1 MPKCINDT
9 TKTYKGDEPSP
20 KGLGYCAS
28 AEESGKIM
36 TGKDNKK
43 YIVKEISNGQK
54 RWYKITAIKL
64 TPKEESNI
72 EKIETETAKIEIS
85 SPSIRSAKFHDV
97 SNDIFPNYKKNG
109 YVGLTN
115 LNYRDKIENYI
126 EENKEMIKFGDILFV
141 GQNSEALPRREDGF
155 CIVLEDGTVDL
166 SIGCKGPFLAT
177 ANEKSLSNKVSYKR
191 LFEEL
196 KDNIHY
202 FTYFFEDT
210 EFYDEM
216 VEEYKTSNIW

>member
-9 TKTYKGDEPSP
+9 TKSYKGDELSP

-64 TPKEESNI
+64 IQKEEP
-72 EKIETETAKIEIS
+72 KLKLEIS
-85 SPSIRSAKFHDV
+85 SNSSIRSANFYNVAD
-97 SNDIFPNYKKNG
+97 NIFPSYKKNG
-109 YVGLTN
+109 YVGLSSSK
-115 LNYRDKIENYI
+115 YRDKIENYI
-126 EENKEMIKFGDILFV
+126 RENKEMIKFGDILFV

-155 CIVLEDGTVDL
+155 CIVLEDGTVDI
-166 SIGCKGPFLAT
+166 SIGCKGPFLAST
-177 ANEKSLSNKVSYKR
+177 NATFLSNKVSYKR

-196 KDNIHY
+196 KDNERY
-202 FTYFFEDT
+202 FEDFFSDR

-216 VEEYKTSNIW
+216 VEEYKTDNIW

>member
-9 TKTYKGDEPSP
+9 SKSYKGDEPSP

-43 YIVKEISNGQK
+43 YIIKEISNGQK
-54 RWYKITAIKL
+54 RWYKITAI
-64 TPKEESNI
+64 TVIPKEELKGDLVESI
-72 EKIETETAKIEIS
+72 AKIEIS
-85 SPSIRSAKFHDV
+85 SHSIRNAKFHDV

-115 LNYRDKIENYI
+115 LNYRVKIENYI
-126 EENKEMIKFGDILFV
+126 EENKEEIKFGDILFV

-155 CIVLEDGTVDL
+155 CIVLDDGTVDL
-166 SIGCKGPFLAT
+166 SIGCKAPFLAT
-177 ANEKSLSNKVSYKR
+177 ANEKFLTNKVSYKR

-196 KDNIHY
+196 KDNDYY
-202 FTYFFEDT
+202 FTDFFSDT

-216 VEEYKTSNIW
+216 VEEYKTINIW

>member
-1 MPKCINDT
+1 MPKCINNT
-9 TKTYKGDEPSP
+9 TKSYKGDEPSP

-36 TGKDNKK
+36 TGKDDKK
-43 YIVKEISNGQK
+43 YIVKEISNGHK

-64 TPKEESNI
+64 TPKEESI
-72 EKIETETAKIEIS
+72 IETAKIEIS
-85 SPSIRSAKFHDV
+85 SHSIRNAKFHDV

-126 EENKEMIKFGDILFV
+126 EENKEKIKFGDILFV

-155 CIVLEDGTVDL
+155 CIVLEDGTADL
-166 SIGCKGPFLAT
+166 SIGCKATFLAT
-177 ANEKSLSNKVSYKR
+177 ANEKFLTNKVSYKR

-196 KDNIHY
+196 KDNDHY
-202 FTYFFEDT
+202 FTDFFEDT

>member
-9 TKTYKGDEPSP
+9 TKSYKGDELSP

-28 AEESGKIM
+28 AEVSGKIM
-36 TGKDNKK
+36 TGKDSKK

-64 TPKEESNI
+64 IPKEESKEDLVESI
-72 EKIETETAKIEIS
+72 EKIEIS
-85 SPSIRSAKFHDV
+85 SNSSIRSANFYNV
-97 SNDIFPNYKKNG
+97 ANDIFPSYKKNG
-109 YVGLTN
+109 YVGISSFKYN
-115 LNYRDKIENYI
+115 DKIENYI
-126 EENKEMIKFGDILFV
+126 RENKEIKFGDILFV

-155 CIVLEDGTVDL
+155 CIVLEDGTVDI

-177 ANEKSLSNKVSYKR
+177 ANATFLSNKVSYKR

-196 KDNIHY
+196 KDNNRY
-202 FTYFFEDT
+202 FEDFFSDR

-216 VEEYKTSNIW
+216 VEEYKTDNIW

>member
-9 TKTYKGDEPSP
+9 TKSYKGDEPSP

-28 AEESGKIM
+28 AEVSGKIM
-36 TGKDNKK
+36 TGTDSKK

-64 TPKEESNI
+64 IQKEEPKPKLES
-72 EKIETETAKIEIS
+72 EKVEIS
-85 SPSIRSAKFHDV
+85 SNSSIRNATFHDV
-97 SNDIFPNYKKNG
+97 SNDIFPNYKKDG
-109 YVGLTN
+109 YVGISSSK
-115 LNYRDKIENYI
+115 YKDKIENYI
-126 EENKEMIKFGDILFV
+126 RENKEIKFGDILFV

-155 CIVLEDGTVDL
+155 CIVLEDGTVDI

-177 ANEKSLSNKVSYKR
+177 ANATFLSNKVSYKR

-196 KDNIHY
+196 KDNNRY
-202 FTYFFEDT
+202 FEDFFSDR

-216 VEEYKTSNIW
+216 VEEYKTDNIW